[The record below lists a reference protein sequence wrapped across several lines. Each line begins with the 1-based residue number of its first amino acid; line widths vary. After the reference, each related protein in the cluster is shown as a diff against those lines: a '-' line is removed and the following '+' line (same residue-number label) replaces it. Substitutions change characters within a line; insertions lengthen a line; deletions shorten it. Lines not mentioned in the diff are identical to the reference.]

1 MTYPDLDSIVQ
12 RANRQLD
19 GMTINRDQFSRDAI
33 ALAGELQR
41 WREAHARLEATRP
54 VGQGHPFD
62 GGIFRDLFKGQAR

>member
-1 MTYPDLDSIVQ
+1 MTYPDLDSLVQ

-54 VGQGHPFD
+54 SGQGSAFEGIFD
-62 GGIFRDLFKGQAR
+62 GLFKGQAR